1 MERTTSPL
9 LSSRGLRG
17 GWLCFLAL
25 ALAAFSYSMAVIV
38 PAFLLASTSS
48 EKTLRLATA
57 MRCLVSRSCFFCL
70 PTCAATRSS
79 SSPTSEKVSCRPA
92 SHRNL
97 PSTITDTL
105 DRSLRL

>member
-1 MERTTSPL
+1 MREEKVPLSLAREQMLGVETSL
-9 LSSRGLRG
+9 ELTAMR
-17 GWLCFLAL
+17 ANK
-25 ALAAFSYSMAVIV
+25 AVGQRDRYR
-38 PAFLLASTSS
+38 ANA
-48 EKTLRLATA
+48 LRLATA
-57 MRCLVSRSCFFCL
+57 MWNRVSRSCFFCL

-97 PSTITDTL
+97 LPTITDTL

>member
-17 GWLCFLAL
+17 GLLRSFSL

-38 PAFLLASTSS
+38 PMFFLGSTSS
-48 EKTLRLATA
+48 ANALRLATA
-57 MRCLVSRSCFFCL
+57 MRNLVSRICFFCL
-70 PTCAATRSS
+70 PTCAAMRSS